1 VTTLNETA
9 DKGFGNI
16 AFDDVL
22 HVDRC
27 EYLGNFFRHLNL
39 NFYCRIFNICNSMF
53 QAVDYIDQRASSVC
67 VNHHLRRAGRRATI
81 DSKALTVGGG
91 TDVSIGPS
99 PSHLSIHDPFTSAI
113 ALEGLAS

>member
-1 VTTLNETA
+1 MTTLYETA
-9 DKGFGNI
+9 DKDFGNI

-27 EYLGNFFRHLNL
+27 EYLGEFFRHLNL
-39 NFYCRIFNICNSMF
+39 NFYCCIFNICNSMF
-53 QAVDYIDQRASSVC
+53 QAVDYIDQRARSVC
-67 VNHHLRRAGRRATI
+67 VNHHLRRTGKRVTK
-81 DSKALTVGGG
+81 DSKALTAGGG

-99 PSHLSIHDPFTSAI
+99 PPHLSVHDPFTSAI

>member
-1 VTTLNETA
+1 VTTLNESA
-9 DKGFGNI
+9 DKSFGNI

-27 EYLGNFFRHLNL
+27 EDLGNFFRHINLNL
-39 NFYCRIFNICNSMF
+39 YCRIFHICYSMF
-53 QAVDYIDQRASSVC
+53 QTVDHVNQRASSVC
-67 VNHHLRRAGRRATI
+67 VNHHLRRAGRRVAI
-81 DSKALTVGGG
+81 DSEALTAGGG

-99 PSHLSIHDPFTSAI
+99 PSHLSVHDPFTSAI